1 MMTRKQL
8 RVLVLDLLLMISI
21 SLAVVFSGIW
31 ISTGREKMRLQN
43 YYKSVFEDVLSADHY
58 EPVDKSNITDV
69 KQIEAFYEG
78 YDSDNQ
84 LVGYVADVI
93 VPVNENNFHVYI
105 GVSGDGSK
113 LTGIKPVDEEGN
125 VVLFTDTEF
134 SVLKHQLIGQQIPIA
149 LSSKA
154 YTSSDVNSEYDSVS
168 GLNDGVFFAQTM
180 TADSKG
186 YIDFVEIEVQE
197 GRIVRVLWDGNNL
210 DPTTGTRSNASLTG
224 AYVISGETWATQS
237 YNVCHALIELQE
249 VSRLAVKSDGTTDI
263 IDGVTTDISK
273 FVKLANE
280 CVMNSRQNFDKE
292 AYMEVLSTLI
302 EDNSDQTA
310 EELINDDGYIVFSFD
325 DYEIFEVEDSFGNIY
340 VRNVYEMTIE
350 DFVPSNVSSEGDFS
364 SVSVGGDEPMSF
376 SNPNEDGYSSNG
388 DYIVSDSVDGIPLT
402 EIRTYVLGIAGSNDR
417 TVYVITAVNA
427 TYKFLKEYLN
437 WVA

>member
-21 SLAVVFSGIW
+21 SLAVIFSGIW
-31 ISTGREKMRLQN
+31 MSTGREKMRLQN

-58 EPVDKSNITDV
+58 EPVDMSNITDV
-69 KQIEAFYEG
+69 KQISAFYEG
-78 YDSDNQ
+78 YDADNQ

-113 LTGIKPVDEEGN
+113 LTGIKPVDEDGN

-154 YTSSDVNSEYDSVS
+154 YTSSNVNSEYDSVS
-168 GLNDGVFFAQTM
+168 GLHDGIFFAQSM
-180 TADSKG
+180 KADSKG

-197 GRIVRVLWDGNNL
+197 GRIIRVLWDGNNL

-273 FVKLANE
+273 FAKLANE
-280 CVMNSRQNFDKE
+280 CIMNSQLNFDKD
-292 AYMEVLSTLI
+292 AYLEVLSSLI
-302 EDNSDQTA
+302 EENSDQTA
-310 EELINDDGYIVFSFD
+310 EEFINEEGFIIYSFD
-325 DYEIFEVEDSFGNIY
+325 SNEIFEVEDSFGNIY
-340 VRNVYEMTIE
+340 IRNIYEMTIE
-350 DFVPSNVSSEGDFS
+350 DFVPSNVSSEGS
-364 SVSVGGDEPMSF
+364 YTSVSEGEYEHISSD
-376 SNPNEDGYSSNG
+376 NPNEDGYSSSGN
-388 DYIVSDSVDGIPLT
+388 YTVSDSVDGIPLT